1 MKLIPCVDSEELV
14 CASKEEQE
22 DFYRDN
28 PRLHF
33 MYNDTSVDLKN
44 GTTLFKSFINTD
56 NYVSVDQQY
65 LTDVNYFVRKMKIE
79 G

>member
-1 MKLIPCVDSEELV
+1 MLV
-14 CASKEEQE
+14 CATKEEQAA
-22 DFYRDN
+22 FYKAN
-28 PRLHF
+28 PKLHF
-33 MYNDTSVDLKN
+33 MFNDTSVDLKN

-65 LTDVNYFVRKMKIE
+65 LTEVNYFVRKMKIE

>member
-1 MKLIPCVDSEELV
+1 LLV
-14 CASKEEQE
+14 CATKEKQAA
-22 DFYRDN
+22 FYKEN
-28 PRLHF
+28 PKLHF
-33 MYNDTSVDLKN
+33 MFNDTSVDLKN
-44 GTTLFKSFINTD
+44 STTLFKSFINTD